1 MGKLPRLPVHS
12 VPPIRVCERSSTGY
26 QMDQLMKKSMQL
38 AAVAFQTMI
47 RRLSVLNVDGRG
59 IEI

>member
-1 MGKLPRLPVHS
+1 
-12 VPPIRVCERSSTGY
+12 
-26 QMDQLMKKSMQL
+26 MKKSMQL